1 MYDIHCHI
9 LPGLDDGSPSFRE
22 SVRMAIA
29 AAESGTDGII
39 CTPHVLSERPYD
51 TEKIHT
57 LREKLSAMTYDAGLK
72 LKLFSGQEI
81 MVGDNYREI
90 PSMLRSHELLT
101 LAHSGY
107 VLIEFPLYTD
117 FEIIEEKTAFIAS
130 RGYIPIVAHP
140 ERYPAVDVRCIT
152 ELKKTGALVQ
162 LNKGSLK
169 GSFGDEAKSSAHTFL
184 SHRLA
189 DFIAS
194 DSHSSERR
202 TPILV
207 NAYNAVSER
216 YSDEYAARLMH
227 SNPVKVLKNFKIETV
242 RQKII

>member
-9 LPGLDDGSPSFRE
+9 LPGLDDGSPSFGE
-22 SVRMAIA
+22 SLKMAIA

-39 CTPHVLSERPYD
+39 CTPHVLSEMPYD
-51 TEKIHT
+51 TERIHSR
-57 LREKLSAMTYDAGLK
+57 REKLSAMASDAGLK
-72 LKLFSGQEI
+72 LRLYSGQEI

-90 PSMLRSHELLT
+90 PSLLRSHNLLT

-107 VLIEFPLYTD
+107 VLIEFPLFTD
-117 FEIIEEKTAFIAS
+117 CEIIKERTAYIAS

-140 ERYPAVDVRCIT
+140 ERYCSIDVRQII
-152 ELKKTGALVQ
+152 ELKESGALIQ

-169 GSFGDEAKSSAHTFL
+169 GSFGEDARSNAHAFL
-184 SHRLA
+184 ENGLA

-194 DSHSSERR
+194 DSHSSKVR

-207 NAYNAVSER
+207 NAYNAVSR
-216 YSDEYAARLMH
+216 QYSDEYAARLMH
-227 SNPVKVLKNFKIETV
+227 INPVKILKNIKISTSLS
-242 RQKII
+242 KK